1 VKILRRLGL
10 IIPSSNT
17 TMETEFYKMLPKGFS
32 LHTARLRLQ
41 LVTKEELAKME
52 EGIEAEALKLAD
64 ADVDIIGFGCT
75 TGSLLKGLGYDKMIE
90 EKIWKSTGKPA
101 VATAGAVIDALK
113 FLDVK
118 KVAVATPY
126 IDELNK
132 LEEKFLQDNGFE
144 VVDIK
149 GLGIVRNLEIGRL
162 SYETLI
168 RLVTSLRHEEADCIF
183 ISCTNFPTVDYIND
197 LERLFKKS
205 VFSSNTATLWAML
218 RKLRVSIKVQ
228 GFGSLLERIV

>member
-1 VKILRRLGL
+1 MLRRLGL

-32 LHTARLRLQ
+32 LHAARLRLQ
-41 LVTKEELAKME
+41 FVTKKELAKME

-75 TGSLLKGLGYDKMIE
+75 TGSLIKGLGYDKMIE
-90 EKIWKSTGKPA
+90 EKIWKATGKPA
-101 VATAGAVIDALK
+101 VTTAGAVIDALK

-132 LEEKFLQDNGFE
+132 LEEKFLQDNGFR

-162 SYETLI
+162 SYESLI
-168 RLVTSLRHEEADCIF
+168 RLVTSLKHEGADCIF
-183 ISCTNFPTVDYIND
+183 ISCTNFPTVDYINE
-197 LERLFKKS
+197 LERQFKKP

-218 RKLRVSIKVQ
+218 KKIGAKVKIR
-228 GFGSLLERIV
+228 GFGTLLERI